1 MPLISMTFSM
11 KLMRLGEQLFS
22 GSLHPSMISF
32 RVVSS
37 LQMCIPHKCL
47 QLWQACKQRTDAA
60 GAEGLSGCA
69 CTSAAWDCQKVAQC
83 NAQGFLY

>member
-11 KLMRLGEQLFS
+11 KLIRLGEQLFS

-37 LQMCIPHKCL
+37 LQ
-47 QLWQACKQRTDAA
+47 TDTP
-60 GAEGLSGCA
+60 C
-69 CTSAAWDCQKVAQC
+69 
-83 NAQGFLY
+83 

>member
-11 KLMRLGEQLFS
+11 KLIRLGEQLFS

-37 LQMCIPHKCL
+37 LQVCILTDACSSGRL
-47 QLWQACKQRTDAA
+47 ACKWLPLQVLEDLLA
-60 GAEGLSGCA
+60 SG
-69 CTSAAWDCQKVAQC
+69 
-83 NAQGFLY
+83 

>member
-11 KLMRLGEQLFS
+11 KLIRLGEQLFS

-37 LQMCIPHKCL
+37 LQTDTPCSCL
-47 QLWQACKQRTDAA
+47 QLSQASLH
-60 GAEGLSGCA
+60 AES
-69 CTSAAWDCQKVAQC
+69 
-83 NAQGFLY
+83 